1 MSSLPAS
8 VSSLV
13 LIGFM
18 GTGKS
23 SVGREIARRCAL
35 RFVDTDSLIRKRF
48 SKSIAEIFALIG
60 EAAFRDEEH
69 RCLSELQGAQQLVL
83 ATGGGIV
90 LQRRNHPLLRQ
101 LGPIIWLTATEE
113 VIWERVSRH
122 RSRPLLY
129 SDDPRAT
136 IRNLIKQ
143 RYPLYDL
150 LADITVETTGL
161 THPQVADCIIKAAAE
176 WSGRSHE
183 KCD

>member
-1 MSSLPAS
+1 
-8 VSSLV
+8 
-13 LIGFM
+13 M

-35 RFVDTDSLIRKRF
+35 RFADTDSLIRKRF

-113 VIWERVSRH
+113 VILERVSRN

-136 IRNLIKQ
+136 IRNLIKH

-161 THPQVADCIIKAAAE
+161 THLQVADCIIKAAAE
-176 WSGRSHE
+176 WPGRSHE